1 VASLTAALKES
12 HVDEAVWFG
21 CRRKQIFVNEDER
34 SRAYPPERVL
44 KHLQE
49 FAPSL
54 RIRYL
59 EHIINHKDPSRQSQ
73 NANMHNILLA
83 YYVEEVMNEI
93 RQANGSLVEGTA
105 RCPYSRMCAA
115 GNTNSSDDKS
125 VWK

>member
-1 VASLTAALKES
+1 VARWTTALTPVSASRSVGRGA
-12 HVDEAVWFG
+12 
-21 CRRKQIFVNEDER
+21 QIFVNEDER

-105 RCPYSRMCAA
+105 PLRCGRAR
-115 GNTNSSDDKS
+115 
-125 VWK
+125 